1 MGALELLQQRN
12 REAGRPFTASTWP
25 KICLVTCDDPSLTG
39 QLEKALGLGPG
50 DAVIIRAPAG
60 GGAVS
65 TEWIERAV
73 AKAVYVNGCDE
84 VLVLSHSACSLYELP
99 TSKII
104 DGLARHGVARAAVP
118 MDLRELVGAGRD
130 PRESVRMTAD
140 ALRRCSYL
148 PEALL
153 VHLGHL
159 EETTGDLMIV
169 EDGEKY
175 RVRRSGE
182 AARAQISGYV
192 AGPAELS
199 AVAESQPLPRL
210 AAFQVESLAAPAIP
224 EIKPYENQVISVT
237 LPSLTTEPHVSAPHT
252 AQSLMGGEATAGME
266 SRAITSETLFG
277 DAERA
282 RPPSRRGK
290 QQRNPSRARPSG
302 EQLPPMKPAL
312 VDALQKVRV
321 FMGNEIA
328 KPDRR
333 ETLTLLEQALQRGAA
348 TEELVKVAL
357 KPVLQAGQNRYK
369 VIDEMILVK
378 EEVLRL
384 PPAQAANVLRS
395 MVP

>member
-12 REAGRPFTASTWP
+12 REAGKPFAASSWP

-39 QLEKALGLGPG
+39 QLEWALGLGPG
-50 DAVIIRAPAG
+50 DAVVIRVPAAG
-60 GGAVS
+60 GAMAQ
-65 TEWIERAV
+65 EWIERAV

-104 DGLARHGVARAAVP
+104 EALGRHRVPRSAVP

-130 PRESVRMTAD
+130 PRESVRMTAET
-140 ALRRCSYL
+140 LRQCPYL
-148 PEALL
+148 PEGLL

-159 EETTGDLMIV
+159 EETTGDLLIV

-175 RVRRSGE
+175 RVRRTAEAGPSG
-182 AARAQISGYV
+182 ISGYT
-192 AGPAELS
+192 AGPTELS
-199 AVAESQPLPRL
+199 AVAEAQPLPQL
-210 AAFQVESLAAPAIP
+210 ADFQVQALAAPGIP
-224 EIKPYENQVISVT
+224 EIKPFENQIISVT

-277 DAERA
+277 EPAKEK
-282 RPPSRRGK
+282 PEPRRGK
-290 QQRNPSRARPSG
+290 QKARPSG
-302 EQLPPMKPAL
+302 EQLPPLKPAL
-312 VDALQKVRV
+312 VDAIQKVRI
-321 FMGNEIA
+321 FMGNEIP

-333 ETLTLLEQALQRGAA
+333 ETLSRLAQALESGAPS
-348 TEELVKVAL
+348 EELVKVAL

-378 EEVLRL
+378 EEVVRF
-384 PPAQAANVLRS
+384 PPAQAARVLQS